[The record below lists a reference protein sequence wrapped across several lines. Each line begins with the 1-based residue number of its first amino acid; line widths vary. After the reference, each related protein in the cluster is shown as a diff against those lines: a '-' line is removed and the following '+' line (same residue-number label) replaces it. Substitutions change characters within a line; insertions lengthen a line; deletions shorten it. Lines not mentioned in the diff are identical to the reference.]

1 MSHKLDNFE
10 NEEFEFSYGFDPD
23 TCEYTLNPDKP
34 VILLLDYITNSNMM
48 DHLKVANHQ
57 YKSKILKN
65 SNPENWQ
72 ATLNLFDEFR
82 VLCILCKVSARL
94 LWKIV
99 DSRFI
104 HNSQK
109 LFQEV
114 SKHPNQFFIHESYF
128 TNFSEAIS
136 YEKYKLGLEVN
147 KSSLSNLKKK
157 FEKSLDIM
165 KSYGLEIIP
174 YSTNA
179 EMSVLATS
187 FLEGIEKNLL
197 FKLYIPN
204 ERIWSEPQGKI
215 IKLFKEYLN
224 SIFNSNI
231 RLTEK
236 HGRYGNSYELYGEI
250 PGNIDLNEK
259 FNEFT
264 RFLNSFNDGVK
275 YAQDILEKSNIS
287 SIEVQKMLT
296 SYQKESRRL
305 LLDIKQE
312 SEQKIL
318 SLKHRLEADIE
329 NLDVNLTNED
339 YLIIRDFSNSISFAN
354 TNFNIFPGLKNISS
368 LPATINATFVKP
380 NILNIA
386 NLAVSEII
394 FGDKNM
400 DNDFNSIKNLIHE
413 YGEKEQDKL
422 ITSLLEARDED
433 LPITERKSAAGKI
446 KSFLLTKV
454 PESVSSVALGLLQS
468 YIEKFLGL

>member
-10 NEEFEFSYGFDPD
+10 DEEFEFSYGFDPD
-23 TCEYTLNPDKP
+23 TCEYTLNPNKP
-34 VILLLDYITNSNMM
+34 VTLLLDYITNSNMM
-48 DHLKVANHQ
+48 DHIKVANHQ

-65 SNPENWQ
+65 SNPENWKK
-72 ATLNLFDEFR
+72 TLNLFNEFR
-82 VLCILCKVSARL
+82 ISCVLCKVSARL
-94 LWKIV
+94 LWKMNDIRYGDYV
-99 DSRFI
+99 R
-104 HNSQK
+104 N
-109 LFQEV
+109 LFQEI
-114 SKHPNQFFIHESYF
+114 SKYPNQFFIHKNYF
-128 TNFSEAIS
+128 TNFSEAIY
-136 YEKYKLGLEVN
+136 YEKYAIDVEIDRDDLNILE
-147 KSSLSNLKKK
+147 KQFK
-157 FEKSLDIM
+157 ESLDIM
-165 KSYGLEIIP
+165 KAHGLEIIP

-224 SIFNSNI
+224 NIFHSNI

-250 PGNIDLNEK
+250 PSNINLNEK

-264 RFLNSFNDGVK
+264 KFLNSFNEGVK
-275 YAQDILEKSNIS
+275 HAQDILEKSNIS
-287 SIEVQKMLT
+287 SIEVQKMLNL
-296 SYQKESRRL
+296 YQKESRRL

-318 SLKHRLEADIE
+318 SLRHRLEVDIE

-339 YLIIRDFSNSISFAN
+339 YLTIRDFSDSISFAN
-354 TNFNIFPGLKNISS
+354 TNFNVFPSLKNISS
-368 LPATINATFVKP
+368 LPTTINATFVKP

-386 NLAVSEII
+386 NSAVSEII
-394 FGDKNM
+394 FGDRNT
-400 DNDFNSIKNLIHE
+400 DNNFNCIKNLICE
-413 YGEKEQDKL
+413 YGGKEQDKL

-433 LPITERKSAAGKI
+433 LPITERKSAAAKI

-468 YIEKFLGL
+468 YIEKILGL